1 VGTSAA
7 CNYATI
13 SYGHHENTKILATFA
28 PNLLYYSRYIDD
40 IFGVW
45 VPNHTAPENTW
56 ATFKNSLNSWR
67 SLEWTTEE
75 PSLHTHFL
83 DLKISVQN
91 QKIITSTYQKEMNL
105 YLYIPPLSA
114 HPNSYFKGL
123 IHGELKRYWL
133 QNSPN
138 EFIQLVTKFIE
149 RLLAMGHTID
159 NLIPI
164 LKQAANKIDSNR
176 VLYNSNNKDATNN
189 SLFIHWEYQP
199 NGIQVCN
206 N

>member
-1 VGTSAA
+1 LVRRSST
-7 CNYATI
+7 Y
-13 SYGHHENTKILATFA
+13 A
-28 PNLLYYSRYIDD
+28 PNLLYYRRYIAD
-40 IFGVW
+40 IFGIW
-45 VPNHTAPENTW
+45 VPNHTTPENTW
-56 ATFKNSLNSWR
+56 ATFKNSLNSWG

-75 PSLHTHFL
+75 PSLHTHFI

-105 YLYIPPLSA
+105 YLCIPPLSA
-114 HPNSYFKGL
+114 HPSSCFKGL

-149 RLLAMGHTID
+149 RLSARGHTID
-159 NLIPI
+159 NLILI
-164 LKQAANKIDSNR
+164 LQQAANKIDSNR
-176 VLYNSNNKDATNN
+176 VLDNHNSNDVTNN

-199 NGIQVCN
+199 NGIQGSHIRAI
-206 N
+206 